1 MSGFRYHLVDVFT
14 TQPFGG
20 NPLAVFPDGAQVPPD
35 LYQSIAKELNLSETT
50 FVLPP
55 EDSSCHFKVRIFTP
69 GMELPTAG
77 HPTIGTSHVLTRL
90 GMFDPEAGDGI
101 LRLEEGVGPVPVKVA
116 TDIAGKAG
124 NGGKKPGLITM
135 IQGLP
140 VWGEVYEAPGE
151 MAALLSL
158 EESDLLPGAP
168 IQMVS
173 CGVPFW
179 VVPLASLDA
188 VRRATLRLDLWDR
201 NLRGRESDSVF
212 LFALGGEA
220 PAASGHTVHS
230 RMFAPGLGV
239 MEDPATGIASGPLG
253 SYLVRHGLVPSTPRI
268 TVLSE
273 QGYEMGRPSQV
284 YIEIETEPGGN
295 PPTISGVK
303 VGGHTVYMGGGTLE
317 I

>member
-1 MSGFRYHLVDVFT
+1 MPGFRYHLVDVFT
-14 TQPFGG
+14 TRKFGG
-20 NPLAVFPDGAQVPPD
+20 NPLAVFPDGARIPPE
-35 LYQSIAKELNLSETT
+35 LYPAIAKELNLSETT

-55 EDSSCHFKVRIFTP
+55 EDSTCHFKVRIFTP
-69 GMELPTAG
+69 GAELPTAG
-77 HPTIGTSHVLTRL
+77 HPTIGTSFILSRL
-90 GMFDPEAGDGI
+90 GMFDPGAGDGI
-101 LRLEEGVGPVPVKVA
+101 LRLEEGVGPVPVKVELG
-116 TDIAGKAG
+116 TDGKGA
-124 NGGKKPGLITM
+124 GLITM
-135 IQGLP
+135 TQGLP
-140 VWGEVYEAPGE
+140 AWGEIHESPGD

-158 EESDLLPGAP
+158 EESDLLSGAP

-179 VVPLASLDA
+179 YVPLASLDA
-188 VRRATLRLDLWDR
+188 VRRAALRMDLWDR

-253 SYLVRHGLVPSTPRI
+253 SYLVRHGLVPSTPLV

-284 YIEIETEPGGN
+284 YIEIATEPGGN